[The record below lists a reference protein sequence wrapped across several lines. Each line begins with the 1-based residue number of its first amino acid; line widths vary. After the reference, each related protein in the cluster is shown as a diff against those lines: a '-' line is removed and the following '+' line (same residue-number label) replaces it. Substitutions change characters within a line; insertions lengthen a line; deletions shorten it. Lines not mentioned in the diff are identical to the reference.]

1 MAKARLSVRTRMI
14 FLLTLTVSGIY
25 APGFSQ
31 VKKHLLQGQQNKYKD
46 SLVVRADT
54 SVPVIINK
62 IENYSYIIDHTNFL
76 FRNPLDISPIYLE
89 LNQTEKRLDGFKSR
103 LEQKGK
109 QMNLSSIN
117 SGIILLRE
125 IADKLAYY
133 KRILTNYS
141 DQLYQSNVK

>member
-76 FRNPLDISPIYLE
+76 FKNPLNISPIYLE
-89 LNQTEKRLDGFKSR
+89 LNQTEKRLEGFKAR

-109 QMNLSSIN
+109 EMNLRSIN
-117 SGIILLRE
+117 S
-125 IADKLAYY
+125 
-133 KRILTNYS
+133 S
-141 DQLYQSNVK
+141 V